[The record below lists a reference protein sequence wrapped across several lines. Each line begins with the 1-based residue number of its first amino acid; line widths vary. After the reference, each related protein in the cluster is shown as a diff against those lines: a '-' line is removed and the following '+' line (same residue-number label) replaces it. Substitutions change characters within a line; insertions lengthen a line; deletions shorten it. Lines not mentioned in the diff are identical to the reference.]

1 MSQSDSPMPARMTAG
16 TGPAGASVSA
26 PQEIWW
32 HIVNQR
38 GEVVALHVD
47 RMANDQWGL
56 MLYRNDSFWQYRRVE
71 SKESALAQSAVWLR
85 QCRDRDPDEA
95 EGES

>member
-1 MSQSDSPMPARMTAG
+1 MTPVAASAAG
-16 TGPAGASVSA
+16 VRPAGVSDAA
-26 PQEIWW
+26 PHEIWW
-32 HIVNQR
+32 HIISHR

-85 QCRDRDPDEA
+85 QCRDKDPDEA
-95 EGES
+95 EADGQAES